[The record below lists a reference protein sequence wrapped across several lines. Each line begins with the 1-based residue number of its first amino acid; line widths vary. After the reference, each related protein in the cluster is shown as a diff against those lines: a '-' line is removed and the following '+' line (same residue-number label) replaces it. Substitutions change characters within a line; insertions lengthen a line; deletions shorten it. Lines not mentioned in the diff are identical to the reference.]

1 MVNLYSQT
9 NPEPEEPNTQYCLC
23 INRSC
28 SRTKR
33 PLSETNCGNCRS
45 NLILNKRYRVI
56 DVLISEERHQI
67 DKSILYNAIDIL
79 DGKKSKV
86 IKVLHTVN
94 QEAIIRF
101 ERSAEVLN
109 NNWFEGI
116 PKIDK
121 AGYFQ
126 IRFPNDPIP
135 ASCLVM
141 EKIEGIDLLQWLNK
155 PNNQPLDNKQ
165 TIDWLRKLTIILGR
179 LHNKDFIHRDI
190 KPSNIMVKHNGGEII
205 LIDLDAGRPI
215 TKAVTDQ
222 KSLTVIGTDGYIAPE
237 QRKGR
242 TVTQSD
248 FYALG
253 MTFVHLLTGKH
264 PNELEEDRN
273 KKLRWRSSAPQIS
286 PVLADFIDKLMARSS
301 EDRPKNAKEILQ
313 KLEEIEHDLEHQAK
327 VNKWLN
333 FYLKKIIGVIV
344 FILLGIVFKFGIIDS
359 NMSKPPDNN
368 SPTSQPNNPQ

>member
-1 MVNLYSQT
+1 MAT
-9 NPEPEEPNTQYCLC
+9 E
-23 INRSC
+23 
-28 SRTKR
+28 K
-33 PLSETNCGNCRS
+33 
-45 NLILNKRYRVI
+45 
-56 DVLISEERHQI
+56 HQL
-67 DKSILYNAIDIL
+67 DKSRLYNAIDIVE
-79 DGKKSKV
+79 GKKSKV

-94 QEAIIRF
+94 QEAIQRF

-141 EKIEGIDLLQWLNK
+141 EKIEGIDLLQWLNT
-155 PNNQPLDNKQ
+155 PNNQPPNDQQ

-179 LHNKDFIHRDI
+179 LHNKDYIHRDI
-190 KPSNIMVKHNGGEII
+190 KPSNIMVKNSGGEII

-215 TKAVTDQ
+215 TKTVVDN
-222 KSLTVIGTDGYIAPE
+222 KSLTVIGTDGYIPPE

-273 KKLRWRSSAPQIS
+273 KKLRWRASAPQIS
-286 PVLADFIDKLMARSS
+286 PLLAEFIDKLIARSP

-313 KLEEIEHDLEHQAK
+313 KLEEIERNLEHQAK

-344 FILLGIVFKFGIIDS
+344 FILVGIVFKFGIIDA
-359 NMSKPPDNN
+359 NTSKPPDNN
-368 SPTSQPNNPQ
+368 LPTSQPQIPQ